1 MVIRISFAIFPNSLL
16 NKFRSVMVVHSQII
30 KAESSKKKKKLLNFE
45 NVLLPLHQEEKIR
58 NRYKVKI
65 ILALIIDFGG

>member
-45 NVLLPLHQEEKIR
+45 NVLPLLHQEEIIR

-65 ILALIIDFGG
+65 ILALVVDFGG